1 MSVPHEPAVN
11 AGGTHMTHAGYILGV
26 EAIKA
31 SEFEMTP
38 SSPEQGELRKA
49 SEPWPTQL
57 RPGSKDEHPFLGRN

>member
-1 MSVPHEPAVN
+1 
-11 AGGTHMTHAGYILGV
+11 MTHAGYILGV